1 MGQVTGMSA
10 AMVESLVSEH
20 AVSVTVDET
29 LYPLDAIYGAAFTFI
44 DRCYVL
50 LDRPGAAQVRITLT
64 PKSLDTGES
73 ALRDVAGEL
82 ENELLSCAWRAQIV
96 RENRAVIEAV
106 TLKAISGAM
115 GPPTLDELEDFDF
128 TEEAFE
134 DPLGIGL
141 SWEEKYKKKGPEAGV
156 APAAGVVP
164 AAAVA
169 PADVDATGRA
179 GDGQD

>member
-29 LYPLDAIYGAAFTFI
+29 LYPLDAVYGAAFTFI

-115 GPPTLDELEDFDF
+115 GPPTLDELEDFAAEYGDDL
-128 TEEAFE
+128 EAL
-134 DPLGIGL
+134 LGPGPAGRALEWGL
-141 SWEEKYKKKGPEAGV
+141 HAEA
-156 APAAGVVP
+156 AH
-164 AAAVA
+164 
-169 PADVDATGRA
+169 ADVVAQFQKDGFEVKDFPA
-179 GDGQD
+179 GA